1 MGRPVFLVPFDLE
14 GNSARESAE
23 PKAHPEYE
31 AGFAAGHAHAMAEV
45 EAAQERIDAALVQAL
60 TDMEF
65 GHSEARSL
73 ILEQMAPLIAALSE
87 KLLPALSEIS
97 LAQHLA
103 ADILDAVQADLAGQ
117 IIVELPD
124 LAQSHLITGQLRA
137 VGRDLP
143 IRFRQNAAL
152 GPGEATIRSDHRET
166 TFDVER
172 TIGSL
177 QNILE
182 AIISETVKETKDD

>member
-1 MGRPVFLVPFDLE
+1 MFLQPFDLE
-14 GNSARESAE
+14 GNSAREPADA
-23 PKAHPEYE
+23 KVHPEYE

-73 ILEQMAPLIAALSE
+73 ILEQLAPLIAALSE

-103 ADILDAVQADLAGQ
+103 AEILDAVQADLAGQ

-124 LAQSHLITGQLRA
+124 LAQSQLITGLLHA

-152 GPGEATIRSDHRET
+152 EPGEATIRSDRRET

-172 TIGSL
+172 TISSL

-182 AIISETVKETKDD
+182 AIISETAKETKDD